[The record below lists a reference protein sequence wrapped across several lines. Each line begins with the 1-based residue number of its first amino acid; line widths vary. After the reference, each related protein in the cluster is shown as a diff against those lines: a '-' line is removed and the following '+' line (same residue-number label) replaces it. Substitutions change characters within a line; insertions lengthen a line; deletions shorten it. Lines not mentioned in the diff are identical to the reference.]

1 MTTILVSILSKHTLP
16 NYLFIREMTGQY
28 DELVFITTPEA
39 DKENRDL
46 QMERALGIEERTAV
60 YISIDGNDYRKALD
74 DLKSW
79 KVRDGDKYIVNLTG
93 GTKMMSLA
101 VHDYFAAFDTQ
112 FYYVPIGKNT
122 CYNLNTG
129 EWKPI
134 SYRATLKDYF
144 SLYGIN
150 YECINEH
157 DFGHSKE
164 EAYGIFEQ
172 VRRNKFRL
180 PAFLWNAQEAPTA
193 DLRKYYAG
201 EWFEHFA
208 YFKLKETLNLADD
221 DIALSLK
228 IFRKATDP
236 HNDNELDVAFMY
248 ENALHVVECKVSM
261 YGSPGRSPRDVVE
274 EYLYKLAAISKDFG
288 LQVKSYLFTLHKMR
302 SFSSQE
308 RQSFSKRCRIL
319 GIKGIVCDGMLSNL
333 NSSLRNQQ
341 ALLP

>member
-1 MTTILVSILSKHTLP
+1 MSTILVSILSKHTLP
-16 NYLFIREMTGQY
+16 NYLFIKEMEGKY

-39 DKENRDL
+39 DKDNRDM
-46 QMERALGIEERTAV
+46 QMEHALGIEERTAV
-60 YISIDGNDYRKALD
+60 YISVDGNDYRKALD
-74 DLKSW
+74 DLKAW
-79 KVRDGDKYIVNLTG
+79 QVRTGDKYIVNLTG

-101 VHDYFAAFDTQ
+101 VHDFFAAFDTS
-112 FYYVPIGKNT
+112 FFYVPIGKNT
-122 CYNLNTG
+122 YYNLEIG

-150 YECINEH
+150 YECIKEQ
-157 DFGHSKE
+157 DFGHSKK
-164 EAYGIFEQ
+164 EAYDIFEQ
-172 VRRNKFRL
+172 VRHNKFRL

-201 EWFEHFA
+201 EWFEQFT
-208 YFKLKETLNLADD
+208 YFKLKEALALDND

-228 IFRKATDP
+228 IYRKTSDP
-236 HNDNELDVAFMY
+236 NNDNELDVAFMY
-248 ENALHVVECKVSM
+248 ENILHVVECKVSM
-261 YGSPGRSPRDVVE
+261 YGGPGRSPRDVVE

-319 GIKGIVCDGMLSNL
+319 GITGIVSDGMLSNL